1 MQIIVSGQDVISNM
15 KYITCE
21 SGNFDEFEFVKCKLK
36 TDNADNTVMF
46 LAYQINNIDNEGS
59 I

>member
-1 MQIIVSGQDVISNM
+1 MQSVISGQEVLCNIN
-15 KYITCE
+15 YVTCE

-36 TDNADNTVMF
+36 TDNANNTVMF